1 MRNFIRVLRFSW
13 AYRTRLVLSALAAV
27 AVAVFWSLNL
37 SAVYPV
43 LQILST
49 DRNLH
54 QWVDQQIAEY
64 GAKAND
70 PERQRKIKLWRDQLQ
85 QVAADPAAPDR
96 DNQQRRLARD
106 LAHMEAEQEE
116 FDRKVTPWVQHKAV
130 KILSLVDQ

>member
-54 QWVDQQIAEY
+54 PWVDQQIAEY
-64 GAKAND
+64 GEARQAKA
-70 PERQRKIKLWRDQLQ
+70 W
-85 QVAADPAAPDR
+85 A
-96 DNQQRRLARD
+96 D
-106 LAHMEAEQEE
+106 LAHVLFNAKE
-116 FDRKVTPWVQHKAV
+116 FIFVE
-130 KILSLVDQ
+130 